1 MPERK
6 HVEVTIDASLKN
18 RLATLAQETSR
29 DEGSLINEA
38 IANFLDL
45 QEWQRE
51 RIETAIAAADRGE
64 FAAQG
69 EVDRVME
76 KYKPRPLS

>member
-1 MPERK
+1 MPDRE
-6 HVEVTIDASLKN
+6 HVEVTLDISLKN
-18 RLATLAQETSR
+18 RLVALAQETSR

-64 FAAQG
+64 FVTQG
-69 EVDRVME
+69 EVDQVMN
-76 KYKPRPLS
+76 KYKPQPQ